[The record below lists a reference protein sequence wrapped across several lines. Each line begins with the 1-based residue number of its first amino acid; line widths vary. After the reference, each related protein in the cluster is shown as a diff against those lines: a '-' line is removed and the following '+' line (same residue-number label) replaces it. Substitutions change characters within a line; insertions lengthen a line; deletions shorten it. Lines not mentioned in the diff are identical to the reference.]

1 MKFKQLQKSFVFF
14 NKKKFLLKEF
24 LFQTKDE
31 EIHKYQK
38 RLNDLQIN
46 IDQLESQVCQNK

>member
-46 IDQLESQVCQNK
+46 IDQLESQVC